1 MVDLHRLRI
10 LCSVVAAG
18 SLRAAADALQLTP
31 SAVSQHLTA
40 LQRETGLTLLEKAGR
55 GVAPT
60 EHGRRLA
67 ERGEEALASM
77 ARVDR
82 LVRDLRVG
90 HSGSLSIGTFA
101 SASQHWLP
109 TVVATLQRE
118 FPATNLII
126 ELTDPPVARVRPDI
140 DIRTERQNAPPYAP
154 PGITRV
160 QLARDPFVVI
170 LPRTHRL
177 AGQAQIAAADLG
189 EDPWLHEYVGDGEA
203 ARIVEDIWRAAGIA
217 PGTIIQSADHHG
229 TIAFVAAGVGVSVMP
244 TLAATEL
251 PPSVVAV
258 PLVRPDAERIIVAH
272 VRSAV
277 RQRPIVLR
285 ALELLKE
292 KGAGGAAD
300 TGTGPL
306 TGDLTA

>member
-1 MVDLHRLRI
+1 MVDIHRLRI

-18 SLRAAADALQLTP
+18 SLRAAADAMSLTP

-60 EHGRRLA
+60 VHGQRLA
-67 ERGEEALASM
+67 ERGEEVLAAM
-77 ARVDR
+77 ARIDR

-118 FPATNLII
+118 FPTTNLLI

-140 DIRTERQNAPPYAP
+140 DIRTERRNAPPYAP

-160 QLARDPFVVI
+160 QLARDPFVAI
-170 LPRTHRL
+170 LPRDHPL
-177 AGQAQIAAADLG
+177 AGRPEVPAADLS
-189 EDPWLHEYVGDGEA
+189 EDPWLHEFVGDGEA
-203 ARIVEDIWRAAGIA
+203 ARIVEDVWRAAGIA
-217 PGTIIQSADHHG
+217 PGTIIQSADHYG

-244 TLAATEL
+244 TLAATDL

-277 RQRPIVLR
+277 RQRPVVVR
-285 ALELLKE
+285 ALELLRE
-292 KGAGGAAD
+292 QGER
-300 TGTGPL
+300 TL
-306 TGDLTA
+306 QV